1 MNLEEKELAARA
13 REALGMEI
21 AFAVARDPLPRESL
35 SPAESARLDG
45 FGLPGR
51 REDWLRGRAALKRLL
66 ARLGLP
72 ADTSLLAFPHA
83 RLSLTHSAGV
93 AVAAAL
99 PGSPAAAGIGVD
111 YEARRAMK
119 AGTERFFLAP
129 PERERARAAALR
141 DRDLLR
147 LWTVKEALF
156 KADPLNRS
164 GGGRYL
170 SGYVVEGPLEA
181 AEGRARG
188 PGPDALEFGFASW
201 DAGDGFL
208 SVALSRPPLRPA

>member
-1 MNLEEKELAARA
+1 MELDEKDLGAKARA
-13 REALGMEI
+13 ALGVDV
-21 AFAVARDPLPRESL
+21 AFAVAREPLPREAL
-35 SPAESARLDG
+35 SPAERARVDV

-66 ARLGLP
+66 ALLGLP

-93 AVAAAL
+93 AVAVAL

-119 AGTERFFLAP
+119 AGTERFFLAAA
-129 PERERARAAALR
+129 ERARAGALR
-141 DRDLLR
+141 EGDLLR

-164 GGGRYL
+164 AGGRYL

-181 AEGRARG
+181 PAGRATG
-188 PGPDALEFGFASW
+188 PGEEPLAFGFASW
-201 DAGDGFL
+201 DAGGGFL
-208 SVALSRPPLRPA
+208 SVAVSRNA

>member
-1 MNLEEKELAARA
+1 MKLDEKELAAKARA
-13 REALGMEI
+13 ALGIDI
-21 AFAVARDPLPRESL
+21 AFAVAGEPLPRERL
-35 SPAESARLDG
+35 SPAEQARVDG

-66 ARLGLP
+66 ALLGLP
-72 ADTSLLAFPHA
+72 ADTSLISFPHA

-99 PGSPAAAGIGVD
+99 PGAPAAAGIGVD

-119 AGTERFFLAP
+119 AGTERFFLAAS
-129 PERERARAAALR
+129 ERGRAAALLEP
-141 DRDLLR
+141 DLLR

-164 GGGRYL
+164 AGGRYL

-181 AEGRARG
+181 SEGRARG
-188 PGPDALEFGFASW
+188 PEPEALAFGFASW

-208 SVALSRPPLRPA
+208 SVALSRKA